1 MIKEIYIK
9 KFRQLEDVK
18 EDKLGKINELYG
30 SNGCGK
36 TSFISFITWI
46 IYGETLD
53 YGKTDDKN
61 IDEFKPFELI
71 SGEITL
77 DNDYSFSRVYGY
89 EDEENPDKKTN
100 DFFVNGRKCKNQKE
114 YYDSINEAFNVKLD
128 KNLKIKDLNIVRA
141 LSDPYLLPN
150 NETQFRTLIDSLLNV
165 DTYSFLFND
174 SDKYTKIKNDFD
186 KQDKD
191 YDKCRTFYKQQL
203 KDIENKLD
211 TTNLKISELKSVKFD
226 KEEYD
231 KLVNEI
237 NDFKSG
243 FKVEELNGEYENKVK
258 EMNIAYDKLIES
270 RKQDLIDK
278 PLSKEEIEY
287 KEIKEKRDVLFA
299 EYNQKKL
306 TNDNNIQLRK
316 LVNDKINELNRQLS
330 ELKES
335 KFIEIKC
342 PNCDTLVN
350 EKDYKEFNKNKV
362 DKTKSIKNKIEIAN
376 KELENYKDFD
386 LEVIIDKGNGY
397 KEQLIALQT
406 IINSNVNI
414 YSSDLTNALNE
425 QYNDLHNEVVKLREN
440 NSVKRNEYLTNYN
453 NTIKCLE
460 EKISEMNVVYNK
472 VKELEIHKINKKTLL
487 ENKSTYELRLNLLE
501 KYKLDEIKIL
511 KDNTSKIFGNDF
523 EFELLVKNASN
534 DNYKKVCYASVDGLN
549 NDKSNTAKYLKIS
562 TIMLEKIK
570 SFIGGCDLPII
581 FDIADNIGKKT
592 RNEIFKM
599 VESQIFYTR
608 IDDEENVERKL
619 RVINE

>member
-89 EDEENPDKKTN
+89 EEETFKKIN

-150 NETQFRTLIDSLLNV
+150 NENQFRALIDSLLNV
-165 DTYSFLFND
+165 DTYSLLFND

-186 KQDKD
+186 KQGKD
-191 YDKCRTFYKQQL
+191 YDNCKSFYKQQL

-231 KLVNEI
+231 KLVSEI

-243 FKVEELNGEYENKVK
+243 FKVEELSVEYENKVK

-278 PLSKEEIEY
+278 PLSKEEVEY
-287 KEIKEKRDVLFA
+287 KEIKEKRDLLIA
-299 EYNQKKL
+299 EYSQKKL

-316 LVNDKINELNRQLS
+316 LVNDKINELNRQLN

-335 KFIEIKC
+335 KFVEIKC

-376 KELENYKDFD
+376 KELNSYKDFD
-386 LEVIIDKGNGY
+386 LKDIINNGNAI
-397 KEQLIALQT
+397 KEKLISLQT

-414 YSSDLTNALNE
+414 YSSDKTNTLNE
-425 QYNDLHNEVVKLREN
+425 QYNAIHNEIVELRES

-453 NTIKCLE
+453 NTIKSLE
-460 EKISEMNVVYNK
+460 EKISEMNADYNK
-472 VKELEIHKINKKTLL
+472 VKELEIHKTNKQTLL
-487 ENKSTYELRLNLLE
+487 DNKSIYELRLNLLE
-501 KYKLDEIKIL
+501 KYKIDEIKIL

-523 EFELLVKNASN
+523 EFELLVKNVSN
-534 DNYKKVCYASVDGLN
+534 DNYKKVCYASVEGLN

-608 IDDEENVERKL
+608 IDDEENVEREL
-619 RVINE
+619 RIINE